1 MLEHPHVNAGSDR
14 YRERL
19 GTYLETVLQRGV
31 ELQDWDGQGRLP
43 VFLTRLYRF
52 FESRIG
58 QTPLLF
64 MSAQETGEHT
74 PAEIARHLDL
84 VRPEFDGIVVYSAE
98 RLAAGFRARLVAGGV
113 AFAVPGNQL
122 FVPELAT
129 DLREHF
135 RGPKPERADKLS
147 PSAQLVLFFHLLEG
161 GQGRQ
166 WTPTELAEPLGYSI
180 MTMSRAFDEL
190 AAAGLARI
198 ERSGRRKLLWFRAE
212 GRLLIDSARTH
223 LIGPER
229 RQDCVRW
236 LKQPP
241 DLPLAGE
248 HALAR
253 FSDLS
258 PPSAP
263 PVYAVT
269 QAQRRGLLVDG
280 WADLE
285 EAGYGAEGMLATW
298 KYDPR
303 VLARNQVVD
312 PLSLYAQFRDDPDER
327 LSMAADRLLEQMT
340 W

>member
-1 MLEHPHVNAGSDR
+1 MLEDRHTVADRDR

-19 GTYLETVLQRGV
+19 EAYLETVLQRSV
-31 ELQDWDGQGRLP
+31 ALQDWDGHGPLP
-43 VFLTRLYRF
+43 VFLTRVYRF

-58 QTPLLF
+58 QTPVLF
-64 MSAQETGEHT
+64 MSAEETGEQT

-98 RLAAGFRARLVAGGV
+98 RLAANFRARLVAGGV

-135 RGPKPERADKLS
+135 RRPKPERADKLS

-161 GQGRQ
+161 GQRRQ
-166 WTPTELAEPLGYSI
+166 WTPTELAEPLRYSI
-180 MTMSRAFDEL
+180 MTMSRALEEL
-190 AAAGLARI
+190 AAVGLARI
-198 ERSGRRKLLWFRAE
+198 ERRGRKKLLWFRAE
-212 GRLLIDSARTH
+212 GRLLIDSVRTR
-223 LIGPER
+223 LIRPER

-236 LKQPP
+236 LKHPP

-253 FSDLS
+253 LSDLN

-269 QAQRRGLLVDG
+269 QEQRRGLLADG
-280 WADLE
+280 RADLE
-285 EAGYGAEGMLATW
+285 EVDYGTDGTLATW
-298 KYDPR
+298 RYDPQ
-303 VLARNQVVD
+303 VLARNHMVD

-327 LSMAADRLLEQMT
+327 LSMAADRLLEQRT

>member
-1 MLEHPHVNAGSDR
+1 MLEDRHIDSDR
-14 YRERL
+14 DGYRERL
-19 GTYLETVLQRGV
+19 EAYLETVLQRSV
-31 ELQDWDGQGRLP
+31 SLQDWDGHEQLP

-64 MSAQETGEHT
+64 MFAEQNGEHT
-74 PAEIARHLDL
+74 AAEIAKHIDL
-84 VRPEFDGIVVYSAE
+84 VRPEFDGVVVFSAE

-122 FVPELAT
+122 FVPELAM
-129 DLREHF
+129 DLREYF
-135 RGPKPERADKLS
+135 RGRKPARGDKLS

-161 GQGRQ
+161 GQRRQ
-166 WTPTELAEPLGYSI
+166 WTPTELAEPLRYSI
-180 MTMSRAFDEL
+180 MTMSRALEEL
-190 AAAGLARI
+190 AAVGLART
-198 ERSGRRKLLWFRAE
+198 ERRGRKKLLRFRAE
-212 GRLLIDSARTH
+212 GRSLIETARTH
-223 LIGPER
+223 LIRPER
-229 RQDCVRW
+229 RQECVRW
-236 LKQPP
+236 LRQPP

-253 FSDLS
+253 LSDLN

-269 QAQRRGLLVDG
+269 QEQRRDLLADG

-285 EAGYGAEGMLATW
+285 RADFATDGALATW
-298 KYDPR
+298 RYDPR
-303 VLARNQVVD
+303 VLARNRMVD
-312 PLSLYAQFRDDPDER
+312 PLSLYAQFQDDPDER
-327 LSMAADRLLEQMT
+327 LSLAADRLVEYTT